1 MQKSCSSGSVGERRG
16 NEPLYPDHKLMKYKR
31 YILLI
36 IKKFRAALMDLIPI
50 IAVVVF
56 FQSVVIRQPFPQ
68 IGEVIFGFVFVIIG
82 LMLFVEGLEIS
93 LFPIGEAMA
102 YSLAK

>member
-1 MQKSCSSGSVGERRG
+1 MRYKS
-16 NEPLYPDHKLMKYKR
+16 

-36 IKKFRAALMDLIPI
+36 LRKLKAALIDLTPI

-68 IGEVIFGFVFVIIG
+68 IGEVIFG
-82 LMLFVEGLEIS
+82 LCL
-93 LFPIGEAMA
+93 
-102 YSLAK
+102 